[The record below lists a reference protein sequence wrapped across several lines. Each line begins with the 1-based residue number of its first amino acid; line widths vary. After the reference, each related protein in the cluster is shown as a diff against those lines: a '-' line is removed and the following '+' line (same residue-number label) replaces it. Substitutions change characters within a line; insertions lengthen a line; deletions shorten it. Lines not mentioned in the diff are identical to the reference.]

1 MTADL
6 PIEATI
12 DAQPSGSQ
20 VREGLQRGACGM
32 PALVAAMSYAR
43 FTKDSDVYV
52 FLNMSG
58 RLECCNCGLAIGAR
72 PVTFGSTQAMVDH
85 LARHVHAGDRVPEH
99 VVPELWVD
107 DAENFGG
114 AS

>member
-1 MTADL
+1 
-6 PIEATI
+6 
-12 DAQPSGSQ
+12 
-20 VREGLQRGACGM
+20 
-32 PALVAAMSYAR
+32 MSYAR

-58 RLECCNCGLAIGAR
+58 RLECWGCGFYYYVATGY
-72 PVTFGSTQAMVDH
+72 VTFDSTQAMVDH
-85 LARHVHAGDRVPEH
+85 LARHAAAGDRVPEH

>member
-1 MTADL
+1 
-6 PIEATI
+6 
-12 DAQPSGSQ
+12 
-20 VREGLQRGACGM
+20 
-32 PALVAAMSYAR
+32 MSYAR

-58 RLECCNCGLAIGAR
+58 RLECWGCGIAVAAPRCWAR
-72 PVTFGSTQAMVDH
+72 GYVTFDSTQAMVDH
-85 LARHVHAGDRVPEH
+85 LARHAAAGDRVPEH